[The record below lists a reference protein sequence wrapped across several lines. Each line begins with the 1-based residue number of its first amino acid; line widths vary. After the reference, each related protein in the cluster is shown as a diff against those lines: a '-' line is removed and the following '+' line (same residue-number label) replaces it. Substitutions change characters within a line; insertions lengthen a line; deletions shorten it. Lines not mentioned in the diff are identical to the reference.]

1 LVGDDTMRTNA
12 HSIADGIDSEY
23 DVTCAIEGD
32 MLIRE
37 YTFGYATPQWNPRVM
52 K

>member
-1 LVGDDTMRTNA
+1 MTTKPTDSIVNA
-12 HSIADGIDSEY
+12 IDSEY

-32 MLIRE
+32 MLIRG
-37 YTFGYATPQWNPRVM
+37 YTFSYAAPQWNPRVM